1 MATNRSWVQNA
12 KAPLAASSTFHE
24 GGAGGDKPRIPRQT
38 GTETEATATMIQ
50 AIGDLLPSALG
61 VALSPVPII
70 AVILMLGTP
79 KARTTGSMFA
89 IGWIAGLVIAS
100 AIVLA
105 LTSGA
110 SDPDSATSTGVN
122 WFQVVVGVLFLLLAL
137 KQWRS
142 RPQPGEEAELPKWMA
157 TIDTFTPG
165 KSLGLGALL
174 SGVNPKN
181 LALTAAAAASVAQAG
196 LSGADTVVTMAVFVV
211 IGSLTVAGP
220 VLFYLVASDRAA
232 GPLGSIKDFMS
243 VHNSAIMMILLL
255 VLGDKLLGQGM
266 GALGG

>member
-1 MATNRSWVQNA
+1 
-12 KAPLAASSTFHE
+12 
-24 GGAGGDKPRIPRQT
+24 
-38 GTETEATATMIQ
+38 
-50 AIGDLLPSALG
+50 
-61 VALSPVPII
+61 
-70 AVILMLGTP
+70 
-79 KARTTGSMFA
+79 
-89 IGWIAGLVIAS
+89 
-100 AIVLA
+100 
-105 LTSGA
+105 
-110 SDPDSATSTGVN
+110 
-122 WFQVVVGVLFLLLAL
+122 
-137 KQWRS
+137 
-142 RPQPGEEAELPKWMA
+142 MA

-220 VLFYLVASDRAA
+220 VVFYLVASKRAV

-255 VLGDKLLGQGM
+255 VLGVKLLGQGL